1 MKFLDMVG
9 KKQINIVHQ
18 SQAKKG
24 GLGNGSGG
32 GIGSNGQQNGMD
44 GNASASGL

>member
-1 MKFLDMVG
+1 MVG

-24 GLGNGSGG
+24 A
-32 GIGSNGQQNGMD
+32 SNTVNQTA
-44 GNASASGL
+44 NASLNNNNSSS

>member
-9 KKQINIVHQ
+9 KRQINIVHQ

-24 GLGNGSGG
+24 GASNPNGNNNSNANGNGE
-32 GIGSNGQQNGMD
+32 
-44 GNASASGL
+44 